1 MYPISKLFARIGLA
15 LLVGICAA
23 SAHAA
28 VVAGRDYVPVSPAQ
42 QTDAKGKVEVIEF
55 FSYACPH
62 CHAFEPTLEPWIK
75 KLPKDVEFKRI
86 PVIFRDTWGPLA
98 KLYFA
103 LEAIGE
109 LERLHAAAFDAMH
122 LDNINLSDPSI
133 QADWVAKK
141 GVDRKKFVDAYN
153 SFSVQSKVNRAQ
165 QIAQGY
171 KVSGVPAI
179 AVAGR
184 FMTSQSMAG
193 GSEGTLRV
201 VEELVEQVRR
211 EIATSKK

>member
-1 MYPISKLFARIGLA
+1 MHPIKNFLARIGLA
-15 LLVGICAA
+15 LLVGALTVA
-23 SAHAA
+23 AHAA
-28 VVAGRDYVPVSPAQ
+28 VVAGRDYVPVNPAQ
-42 QTDAKGKVEVIEF
+42 PTDTNGKVEVIEF

-75 KLPKDVEFKRI
+75 KLPKDVEFKRV

-109 LERLHAAAFDAMH
+109 AERLHAAAFDAMH
-122 LDNINLSDPSI
+122 LDNVNLSDPNI

-165 QIAQGY
+165 QIAQAY
-171 KVSGVPAI
+171 KVNGVPAI

-193 GSEGTLRV
+193 SSEGTLRV
-201 VEELVEQVRR
+201 VDELVGQVRR
-211 EIATSKK
+211 EISTSRK